1 MIVMITF
8 DILIES
14 SKTKKKFH
22 NSDLKNKDENENSIQ
37 TYIGSL
43 GLVTVIVQ
51 FHL

>member
-22 NSDLKNKDENENSIQ
+22 NSDLKNKDENEYMMKMKIVFKSI
-37 TYIGSL
+37 
-43 GLVTVIVQ
+43 
-51 FHL
+51 